1 VMASGWASRE
11 KPKGAMKRVHYQAL
25 RHEDNS
31 MAVTPVSLS
40 DDEFVDV
47 QPLQV
52 SRDMLQISGP
62 KSSSIRLGPIFL
74 FYFCFFNMV
83 TYLIV
88 V

>member
-1 VMASGWASRE
+1 MASGWASRE
-11 KPKGAMKRVHYQAL
+11 KPKGAMKRVHYQAPI
-25 RHEDNS
+25 HEDNS
-31 MAVTPVSLS
+31 MAVTPFSLS

-52 SRDMLQISGP
+52 SRDMPQISGP
-62 KSSSIRLGPIFL
+62 KSSSIRLGPIIL
-74 FYFCFFNMV
+74 FYFCFFNTV